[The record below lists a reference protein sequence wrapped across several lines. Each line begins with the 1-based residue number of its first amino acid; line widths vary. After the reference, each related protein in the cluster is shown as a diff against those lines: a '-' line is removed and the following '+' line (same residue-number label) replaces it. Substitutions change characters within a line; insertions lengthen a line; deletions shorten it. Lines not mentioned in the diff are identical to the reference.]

1 MNTNDPSFDRL
12 VIKRTGIALSNGQP
26 GFIPAAEVTTS
37 NDSFTVYYSPME
49 FSYQLQNEYGR
60 VSIGLG
66 SYQGTSSF
74 SFNKTSAGV
83 QVVFEQKSDNDY
95 DTSIDGIYTDAWT
108 IEGSITLTKQGNGL
122 YTKEVFKGEGT
133 EQTTLDLDE
142 NTTNVGK
149 INIPIGSE
157 ESMNTQYTQTDLD
170 LDLSL
175 TSNNQFSEDL
185 KAVLQELWS
194 PEGNYFTQPHFGPSY
209 GFKPSLEE
217 SISNECIEGTPGN
230 DSLSGDQPLKL
241 VDDCIDGLAGNDT
254 LIGLTGNDKLVGGDG
269 RDILYGKAGNDELIG
284 VGPSF
289 GVGDVDTL
297 TGGIGRD
304 KFILADA
311 NRTFYDSPSK
321 YNSPVFQ
328 PLTTKQLQDIM
339 PGARQRDIDTYTPLL
354 NQYMRQFGINTPAR
368 QAAFLAQIAVESGQM
383 RNTEENLMYKSGNVP
398 KILAGLFKSTF
409 GWKKNN
415 PTAQAGAIENAR
427 SFLRGIGNRNESID
441 SSAEEEALANRVY
454 ANKNGNGNEQSGD
467 GWKFRGRGL
476 KQITG
481 RKNYEDV
488 ETILNQKG
496 IRSNLVQQIDT
507 SNPDNLTP
515 SLNVA
520 VSTAFWELKQLNGL
534 ADQEKFEELTG
545 RVNAGK
551 VDLLKR
557 LEYYESA
564 KKILLSS
571 DPDYAVIQ
579 DFNPL
584 EDSIVLKGTSSN
596 YLLSTV
602 QGGYAILLEDG
613 VPGFTGGDQL
623 IAFVQ
628 GNTQQLSLG
637 AGYFQFV

>member
-1 MNTNDPSFDRL
+1 
-12 VIKRTGIALSNGQP
+12 
-26 GFIPAAEVTTS
+26 
-37 NDSFTVYYSPME
+37 
-49 FSYQLQNEYGR
+49 
-60 VSIGLG
+60 
-66 SYQGTSSF
+66 
-74 SFNKTSAGV
+74 
-83 QVVFEQKSDNDY
+83 
-95 DTSIDGIYTDAWT
+95 
-108 IEGSITLTKQGNGL
+108 
-122 YTKEVFKGEGT
+122 
-133 EQTTLDLDE
+133 
-142 NTTNVGK
+142 
-149 INIPIGSE
+149 
-157 ESMNTQYTQTDLD
+157 
-170 LDLSL
+170 
-175 TSNNQFSEDL
+175 
-185 KAVLQELWS
+185 LQELWY
-194 PEGNYFTQPHFGPSY
+194 PGGGNYFTQPDHGPY
-209 GFKPSLEE
+209 YRFHPSLEE

-230 DSLSGDQPLKL
+230 DSLSGDQTLTL

-269 RDILYGKAGNDELIG
+269 SDILYGKAGNDELIG
-284 VGPSF
+284 VGSSF
-289 GVGDVDTL
+289 GVGEVDTL

-321 YNSPVFQ
+321 YNPPVFQ

-409 GWKKNN
+409 GWKNNN

-427 SFLRGIGNRNESID
+427 SFLRGIGNTNERID
-441 SSAEEEALANRVY
+441 SSAEEQALANRVY

-507 SNPDNLTP
+507 SNPDKLSP

-534 ADQEKFEELTG
+534 ADQEKFEKLTG

-579 DFNPL
+579 DFNPV

-613 VPGFTGGDQL
+613 VQGFTGGDQL